1 MSLVQII
8 LEGRKEDFAKKF
20 SNKFT
25 EEQLRAIIDKSDV
38 LPGQHKYLNFLGK
51 VVNPKNF
58 NTDLNIVVKLLE
70 KFSTVSQNLS
80 LKDINQY
87 DKISTLKKVL
97 DDYDNRIRREI
108 KTVDDADVVYED
120 DEMTVVSPKTHKSSC
135 YFGSGTKWCTAASDS
150 GHYDRYNQD
159 GKLFYFVSKTKPTSD
174 PTYKVALL
182 KKFDGTETYYNA
194 PDDSFRTGWIFGT
207 EKLEKI
213 LSRINSYISTTFADQ
228 LKIWNDK
235 ELAEKERQR
244 LNREA
249 NERIQ
254 RQKLELAEQRRQT
267 NEWDI
272 EDTDDI
278 GLRANALFKYLVSIG
293 ELEELTPELKA
304 QFDRAKRQLA
314 EYQRQYDSQENA
326 YEDTDLIADMAA
338 VEEELDEF
346 EQLSDVYVLLP
357 VQYGHYGL
365 TQFENMVDGT
375 EWAVGD
381 EGEMEEAS
389 REAVESML
397 DDIGIEGFNRSFVE
411 NHIDEDGVES
421 YIRDF
426 FDHDVNENPEVYLDD
441 DSKNL
446 SSSQEE
452 EIAKL
457 KQEEIELESKRNEL
471 ETQKEAY
478 DTGNEDWEEQYDA
491 FNDMIFEI
499 EDRLLE
505 IPDEIEEI
513 NDNPDGDYDQND
525 IDKIID
531 DQVYQYTSN
540 IESFVSN
547 FMGMDY
553 FQWILD
559 HDFINKEELI
569 ESVVDSDGYGFSL
582 NSYDGDVN
590 EEVIDGTTYY
600 IVRVN

>member
-51 VVNPKNF
+51 VVNPRNF
-58 NTDLNIVVKLLE
+58 NADLNIVVKLLE

-120 DEMTVVSPKTHKSSC
+120 NEMIVVSPKTHKSSC
-135 YFGSGTKWCTAASDS
+135 YFGSGTKWCTTASDS

-159 GKLFYFVSKTKPTSD
+159 GKLFYFISKTKPTSD

-254 RQKLELAEQRRQT
+254 REKLERAEQRRQT

-278 GLRANALFKYLVSIG
+278 GLRANVLFKYLVSIG
-293 ELEELTPELKA
+293 ELEELTPEIKTRIA
-304 QFDRAKRQLA
+304 EAERQLA
-314 EYQRQYDSQENA
+314 QYQEQYDSQENA
-326 YEDTDLIADMAA
+326 NEDTDLVANIEAL
-338 VEEELDEF
+338 EEELDGYKE
-346 EQLSDVYVLLP
+346 LTDVYGLLP

-365 TQFENMVDGT
+365 TQFENIVDGT

-381 EGEMEEAS
+381 EGEMEQAS

-411 NHIDEDGVES
+411 NHIDENGVES

-457 KQEEIELESKRNEL
+457 KQEEVEL
-471 ETQKEAY
+471 ETER
-478 DTGNEDWEEQYDA
+478 DELNSDDFEEDYIEQRTS
-491 FNDMIFEI
+491 EI
-499 EDRLLE
+499 ETRLLE
-505 IPDEIEEI
+505 IQDEIEEI
-513 NDNPDGDYDQND
+513 NDNPNGDYDQND

-569 ESVVDSDGYGFSL
+569 ESVVDSDGYGISL

-600 IVRVN
+600 IVRVS

>member
-51 VVNPKNF
+51 VVNPRNF
-58 NTDLNIVVKLLE
+58 NSDLNIVVKLLE
-70 KFSTVSQNLS
+70 KFSTISQNLN

-87 DKISTLKKVL
+87 DKISTLKKEL

-120 DEMTVVSPKTHKSSC
+120 NEMTVVSPKTHKSSC

-235 ELAEKERQR
+235 ELAEKETQR

-249 NERIQ
+249 NERAQ
-254 RQKLELAEQRRQT
+254 RQQLERAEQRRQT
-267 NEWDI
+267 NEWDL

-278 GLRANALFKYLVSIG
+278 GLRANALFKYLVSIDN
-293 ELEELTPELKA
+293 LQELTPENKSEIARIENEITRL
-304 QFDRAKRQLA
+304 QA
-314 EYQRQYDSQENA
+314 EYDNDEEVRGDLLDEISEL
-326 YEDTDLIADMAA
+326 EDKLG
-338 VEEELDEF
+338 ELDE
-346 EQLSDVYVLLP
+346 LTDVYTLLP
-357 VQYGHYGL
+357 AQYGHYGL
-365 TQFENMVDGT
+365 TQFENILDGT
-375 EWAVGD
+375 EWAVGN
-381 EGEMEEAS
+381 ESEMEEAS
-389 REAVESML
+389 REAVESL
-397 DDIGIEGFNRSFVE
+397 IDDIGIEGFNPSFIE

-426 FDHDVNENPEVYLDD
+426 FNHDVYDSPESYLDD
-441 DSKNL
+441 DDKEI
-446 SSSQEE
+446 SSSQKQ
-452 EIAKL
+452 EIAEL
-457 KQEEIELESKRNEL
+457 RQEEIELDTERDEL
-471 ETQKEAY
+471 NSDDFE
-478 DTGNEDWEEQYDA
+478 EDYIEQRTS
-491 FNDMIFEI
+491 EI
-499 EDRLLE
+499 ETRLLE
-505 IPDEIEEI
+505 IQDEIEEI
-513 NDNPDGDYDQND
+513 NNNPDGDYDEEA
-525 IDKIID
+525 IEKAID
-531 DQVYQYTSN
+531 DKVSEYTGN

-547 FMGMDY
+547 FIGIDY
-553 FQWILD
+553 VQWIRD
-559 HDFINKEELI
+559 HDFIDKDAFI
-569 ESVVDSDGYGFSL
+569 ESIVDADGYGISL

-590 EEVIDGTTYY
+590 EEVVDGRTYY
-600 IVRVN
+600 IIRVS

>member
-1 MSLVQII
+1 M
-8 LEGRKEDFAKKF
+8 
-20 SNKFT
+20 
-25 EEQLRAIIDKSDV
+25 
-38 LPGQHKYLNFLGK
+38 
-51 VVNPKNF
+51 
-58 NTDLNIVVKLLE
+58 
-70 KFSTVSQNLS
+70 
-80 LKDINQY
+80 LKDNW
-87 DKISTLKKVL
+87 L
-97 DDYDNRIRREI
+97 N
-108 KTVDDADVVYED
+108 
-120 DEMTVVSPKTHKSSC
+120 
-135 YFGSGTKWCTAASDS
+135 TK
-150 GHYDRYNQD
+150 
-159 GKLFYFVSKTKPTSD
+159 
-174 PTYKVALL
+174 
-182 KKFDGTETYYNA
+182 
-194 PDDSFRTGWIFGT
+194 
-207 EKLEKI
+207 
-213 LSRINSYISTTFADQ
+213 
-228 LKIWNDK
+228 
-235 ELAEKERQR
+235 
-244 LNREA
+244 
-249 NERIQ
+249 
-254 RQKLELAEQRRQT
+254 
-267 NEWDI
+267 
-272 EDTDDI
+272 
-278 GLRANALFKYLVSIG
+278 
-293 ELEELTPELKA
+293 
-304 QFDRAKRQLA
+304 
-314 EYQRQYDSQENA
+314 RQYDSQENA

-338 VEEELDEF
+338 VEEELDEY
-346 EQLSDVYVLLP
+346 EQLTDVYVLLP

-365 TQFENMVDGT
+365 TQFENIVDGT

-457 KQEEIELESKRNEL
+457 KQEEVEL
-471 ETQKEAY
+471 ETER
-478 DTGNEDWEEQYDA
+478 DELNSDDFEEDYIEQRTS
-491 FNDMIFEI
+491 EI
-499 EDRLLE
+499 ETRLLE
-505 IPDEIEEI
+505 IQDEIEEI
-513 NDNPDGDYDQND
+513 NDNPNGDYDQND

-569 ESVVDSDGYGFSL
+569 ESVVDSDGYGVSL

-600 IVRVN
+600 IVRVS

>member
-51 VVNPKNF
+51 VVNQKNF
-58 NTDLNIVVKLLE
+58 NSDLNIVIKLLE
-70 KFSTVSQNLS
+70 KFSTVSQNLN

-87 DKISTLKKVL
+87 DKISVLKKEL

-120 DEMTVVSPKTHKSSC
+120 NEMTVVSPKTHKSSC
-135 YFGSGTKWCTAASDS
+135 YFGSGTKWCTSASDS
-150 GHYDRYNQD
+150 GHYDKYNQD

-182 KKFDGTETYYNA
+182 KKFDGSETYYNA

-249 NERIQ
+249 NERAQ
-254 RQKLELAEQRRQT
+254 RQQLERAEERRQT
-267 NEWDI
+267 NEWNL
-272 EDTDDI
+272 EDTDDV
-278 GLRANALFKYLVSIG
+278 GLRANALFKYLVSIYNLQELTIENKSEIARIENEITRLQAEYDNDEEVRG
-293 ELEELTPELKA
+293 DLLDEISELE
-304 QFDRAKRQLA
+304 D
-314 EYQRQYDSQENA
+314 
-326 YEDTDLIADMAA
+326 
-338 VEEELDEF
+338 ELDEYK
-346 EQLSDVYVLLP
+346 ELTDVYTLLP
-357 VQYGHYGL
+357 AQYGHHGL
-365 TQFENMVDGT
+365 TQFENIIDGT

-381 EGEMEEAS
+381 ESEMEEAS
-389 REAVESML
+389 RESVEGLL
-397 DDIGIEGFNRSFVE
+397 DDIGFGGFNPSFVE
-411 NHIDEDGVES
+411 NHIDEDSVEA

-426 FDHDVNENPEVYLDD
+426 FNHDVYDSPESYLDD
-441 DSKNL
+441 DDKEI
-446 SSSQEE
+446 SSSQKQ
-452 EIAKL
+452 EIAEL
-457 KQEEIELESKRNEL
+457 RQEEIELDTERDEL
-471 ETQKEAY
+471 NSDDFE
-478 DTGNEDWEEQYDA
+478 EDYIEQRTS
-491 FNDMIFEI
+491 EI
-499 EDRLLE
+499 ETRLLE
-505 IPDEIEEI
+505 IQDEIEEI
-513 NDNPDGDYDQND
+513 NDNPDGDYDED
-525 IDKIID
+525 AIERVID
-531 DQVYQYTSN
+531 DRVSEYTSN

-547 FMGMDY
+547 FIGVEY
-553 FQWILD
+553 VQWILN
-559 HDFINKEELI
+559 HDFIDKDAFI
-569 ESVVDSDGYGFSL
+569 ESVVDSDGYGISL

-590 EEVIDGTTYY
+590 EEVIDDRTYY
-600 IVRVN
+600 IIRVS

>member
-51 VVNPKNF
+51 VVNPRNF
-58 NTDLNIVVKLLE
+58 NADLNIVVKLLE
-70 KFSTVSQNLS
+70 KFSTISQNLN

-87 DKISTLKKVL
+87 DKISTLKKEL

-120 DEMTVVSPKTHKSSC
+120 NEMTVVSPKTHKSSC

-235 ELAEKERQR
+235 ELAEKETQR

-249 NERIQ
+249 NERAQ
-254 RQKLELAEQRRQT
+254 RQQLERAEQRRQT
-267 NEWDI
+267 NEWDL

-278 GLRANALFKYLVSIG
+278 GLRANALFKYLVSIDN
-293 ELEELTPELKA
+293 LQELTPEIKA
-304 QFDRAKRQLA
+304 RIVAAERELA
-314 EYQRQYDSQENA
+314 QYQEQYDSQENA
-326 YEDTDLIADMAA
+326 DEDTDLVDNIAALE
-338 VEEELDEF
+338 VELDEYK
-346 EQLSDVYVLLP
+346 ELTDVYTLLP
-357 VQYGHYGL
+357 AQYGHYGL
-365 TQFENMVDGT
+365 TQFENIVDGT
-375 EWAVGD
+375 EWAVGN
-381 EGEMEEAS
+381 ESEMEEAS
-389 REAVESML
+389 REAVESL
-397 DDIGIEGFNRSFVE
+397 IDDIGIEGFNPSFIE

-426 FDHDVNENPEVYLDD
+426 FNHDVYDSPESYLDD
-441 DSKNL
+441 DDKEI
-446 SSSQEE
+446 SSSQKQ
-452 EIAKL
+452 EIAEL
-457 KQEEIELESKRNEL
+457 RQEEIELDTERDEL
-471 ETQKEAY
+471 NSDDFE
-478 DTGNEDWEEQYDA
+478 EDYIEQRTS
-491 FNDMIFEI
+491 EI
-499 EDRLLE
+499 ETRLLE
-505 IPDEIEEI
+505 IQDEIEEI
-513 NDNPDGDYDQND
+513 NNNPDGDYDEEA
-525 IDKIID
+525 IEKAID
-531 DQVYQYTSN
+531 DKVSEYTGN

-547 FMGMDY
+547 FIGIDY
-553 FQWILD
+553 VQWIRD
-559 HDFINKEELI
+559 HDFIDKDAFI
-569 ESVVDSDGYGFSL
+569 ESIVDADGYGISL

-590 EEVIDGTTYY
+590 EEVVDGRTYY
-600 IVRVN
+600 IIRVS

>member
-58 NTDLNIVVKLLE
+58 NSDLNIVVKLLE
-70 KFSTVSQNLS
+70 KFSTISQNLN

-87 DKISTLKKVL
+87 DKISTLKKEL

-120 DEMTVVSPKTHKSSC
+120 NEMTVVSPKTHKSSC

-182 KKFDGTETYYNA
+182 KKFDGSETYYDA

-249 NERIQ
+249 NERAQ
-254 RQKLELAEQRRQT
+254 RQQLERAEQRRQT
-267 NEWDI
+267 NEWDL

-278 GLRANALFKYLVSIG
+278 GLRANALFKYLVSIDN
-293 ELEELTPELKA
+293 LQELTPEIKA
-304 QFDRAKRQLA
+304 RIVAAERELA
-314 EYQRQYDSQENA
+314 QYQEQYDSQENA
-326 YEDTDLIADMAA
+326 DEDTDLVDNIAALE
-338 VEEELDEF
+338 VELDEYK
-346 EQLSDVYVLLP
+346 ELTDVYTLLP
-357 VQYGHYGL
+357 AQYGHHGL
-365 TQFENMVDGT
+365 TQFENILDGT
-375 EWAVGD
+375 EWAVGN
-381 EGEMEEAS
+381 ESEMEEAS
-389 REAVESML
+389 RESVESL
-397 DDIGIEGFNRSFVE
+397 IDDMGVQGFNRSFVE
-411 NHIDEDGVES
+411 NYVNEDAVES

-426 FDHDVNENPEVYLDD
+426 FNQDVYESPESYLDD
-441 DSKNL
+441 DDKHT
-446 SSSQEE
+446 SSSQKQ
-452 EIAKL
+452 EIENL
-457 KQEEIELESKRNEL
+457 RQEEIELDTERNEL
-471 ETQKEAY
+471 NSDDFE
-478 DTGNEDWEEQYDA
+478 EDYIEQRTS
-491 FNDMIFEI
+491 EI
-499 EDRLLE
+499 ETRLLE
-505 IPDEIEEI
+505 IQDEMDEIS
-513 NDNPDGDYDQND
+513 DNPDGDYDED
-525 IDKIID
+525 AIERVIDER
-531 DQVYQYTSN
+531 VSNYTSDL
-540 IESFVSN
+540 ESFVGD
-547 FMGMDY
+547 FMGTDY
-553 FQWILD
+553 FEWIVD
-559 HDFINKEELI
+559 NDFIDKDALI
-569 ESVVDSDGYGFSL
+569 EGAVDSDGYGVSL
-582 NSYDGDVN
+582 SSYDGDVN
-590 EEVIDGTTYY
+590 EEVIDDITYY
-600 IVRVN
+600 IIRVS

>member
-1 MSLVQII
+1 

-51 VVNPKNF
+51 VVNPRNF
-58 NTDLNIVVKLLE
+58 NSDLNIVVKLLE
-70 KFSTVSQNLS
+70 KFSTISQNLN

-87 DKISTLKKVL
+87 DKISTLKKEL

-120 DEMTVVSPKTHKSSC
+120 NEMTVVSPKTHKSSC

-254 RQKLELAEQRRQT
+254 RQKLELAERRRES
-267 NEWDI
+267 NDWDL

-278 GLRANALFKYLVSIG
+278 GLRANALFKYLVSIS
-293 ELEELTPELKA
+293 ELEELTPEIKNRIA
-304 QFDRAKRQLA
+304 EAERQLSQ
-314 EYQRQYDSQENA
+314 YQEQYDSQENA
-326 YEDTDLIADMAA
+326 NEDTDLVDNIAALE
-338 VEEELDEF
+338 VELDEYK
-346 EQLSDVYVLLP
+346 ELSDVYVLLP

-381 EGEMEEAS
+381 ESEMEQSS
-389 REAVESML
+389 REAVESL
-397 DDIGIEGFNRSFVE
+397 IDDIGIEGFNPSFIE

-426 FDHDVNENPEVYLDD
+426 FNHDVYDSPESYLDD
-441 DSKNL
+441 DDKEI
-446 SSSQEE
+446 SSSQKQ
-452 EIAKL
+452 EIAEL
-457 KQEEIELESKRNEL
+457 RQEEIELDTERDEL
-471 ETQKEAY
+471 NSDDFE
-478 DTGNEDWEEQYDA
+478 EDYIEQRTS
-491 FNDMIFEI
+491 EI
-499 EDRLLE
+499 ETRLLE
-505 IPDEIEEI
+505 IQDEIEEI
-513 NDNPDGDYDQND
+513 NNNPDGDYDEEA
-525 IDKIID
+525 IEKAID
-531 DQVYQYTSN
+531 DKVSEYTGN

-547 FMGMDY
+547 FIGIDY
-553 FQWILD
+553 VQWIRD
-559 HDFINKEELI
+559 HDFIDKDAFI
-569 ESVVDSDGYGFSL
+569 ESVVDADGYGISL

-590 EEVIDGTTYY
+590 EEVVDGRTYY
-600 IVRVN
+600 IIRVS

>member
-58 NTDLNIVVKLLE
+58 NADLNIAVKLLE
-70 KFSTVSQNLS
+70 KFSTVSQNLN

-87 DKISTLKKVL
+87 DKISTLKKEL

-120 DEMTVVSPKTHKSSC
+120 NEMTVVSPKTHKSSC

-249 NERIQ
+249 NERAQ
-254 RQKLELAEQRRQT
+254 RQQLERAEERRQT
-267 NEWDI
+267 NEWDL
-272 EDTDDI
+272 EDTDDV
-278 GLRANALFKYLVSIG
+278 GLRANALFKYLVSIDNLQELTLENKSEIARIENEITRLQAEYDNDEEVRG
-293 ELEELTPELKA
+293 DLLDEISELEVELDGYKELT
-304 QFDRAKRQLA
+304 
-314 EYQRQYDSQENA
+314 
-326 YEDTDLIADMAA
+326 
-338 VEEELDEF
+338 
-346 EQLSDVYVLLP
+346 DVYTLLP
-357 VQYGHYGL
+357 AQYGHNGL
-365 TQFENMVDGT
+365 TQFENILDGT

-381 EGEMEEAS
+381 ESEMEQAS
-389 REAVESML
+389 RESVESLL
-397 DDIGIEGFNRSFVE
+397 DDIGLEGFNPSFIE

-426 FDHDVNENPEVYLDD
+426 FNHDVYDSPESYLDD
-441 DSKNL
+441 DDKEI
-446 SSSQEE
+446 SSSQKQ
-452 EIAKL
+452 EIVEL
-457 KQEEIELESKRNEL
+457 RQEEIELESKRNEL
-471 ETQKEAY
+471 ETQKEAL

-491 FNDMIFEI
+491 FNDMISEI

-513 NDNPDGDYDQND
+513 NDNPDGDYDED
-525 IDKIID
+525 AIEKVID
-531 DQVYQYTSN
+531 DQVSEYTSN

-547 FMGMDY
+547 FIGVEY
-553 FQWILD
+553 LQWILD
-559 HDFINKEELI
+559 HDFIDKDAFI
-569 ESVVDSDGYGFSL
+569 ESVVDSDGYGISL

-590 EEVIDGTTYY
+590 EEVIDGRTYY
-600 IVRVN
+600 IIRVS

>member
-51 VVNPKNF
+51 VVNPRNF
-58 NTDLNIVVKLLE
+58 NSDLNIVVKLLE
-70 KFSTVSQNLS
+70 KFSTISQNLN

-87 DKISTLKKVL
+87 DKISTLKKEL

-120 DEMTVVSPKTHKSSC
+120 NEMTVVSPKTHKSSC

-228 LKIWNDK
+228 IKIWNDK

-254 RQKLELAEQRRQT
+254 RQQLERAEQRRQT
-267 NEWDI
+267 NEWDL

-278 GLRANALFKYLVSIG
+278 GLRANALFKYLVSIDN
-293 ELEELTPELKA
+293 LQELTPEIKA
-304 QFDRAKRQLA
+304 RIVAAERELA
-314 EYQRQYDSQENA
+314 QYQEQYDSQENA
-326 YEDTDLIADMAA
+326 NEDTDLVDNIAALE
-338 VEEELDEF
+338 VELDEYK
-346 EQLSDVYVLLP
+346 ELTDVYTLLP
-357 VQYGHYGL
+357 AQYGHHGL
-365 TQFENMVDGT
+365 TQFENILDGT

-381 EGEMEEAS
+381 ESEMEEAS
-389 REAVESML
+389 RESVESLL
-397 DDIGIEGFNRSFVE
+397 DDMGIQGFNRSFVE
-411 NHIDEDGVES
+411 NYIDEDAAES

-426 FDHDVNENPEVYLDD
+426 FNHDVYDSPESYLSDD
-441 DSKNL
+441 DKEI
-446 SSSQEE
+446 SSSQKQ
-452 EIAKL
+452 EIAEL
-457 KQEEIELESKRNEL
+457 RQEEIELDTERNEL
-471 ETQKEAY
+471 NSDDFE
-478 DTGNEDWEEQYDA
+478 EDYIEQRTS
-491 FNDMIFEI
+491 EI
-499 EDRLLE
+499 EIRLLE
-505 IPDEIEEI
+505 IQDEIEEI
-513 NDNPDGDYDQND
+513 NNNPDGDYDED
-525 IDKIID
+525 AIEKVID
-531 DQVYQYTSN
+531 DRVSDYTSDL
-540 IESFVSN
+540 ESFVSD
-547 FMGMDY
+547 FLGTDY
-553 FQWILD
+553 FEWIVDNDLID
-559 HDFINKEELI
+559 KNGLI
-569 ESVVDSDGYGFSL
+569 EGVVESDGYGVSL
-582 NSYDGDVN
+582 SSYDGDVN
-590 EEVIDGTTYY
+590 EEVVDGRTYY
-600 IVRVN
+600 IIRVS

>member
-51 VVNPKNF
+51 VVNPRNF
-58 NTDLNIVVKLLE
+58 NADLNIVVKLLE
-70 KFSTVSQNLS
+70 KFSTTSQNLN

-87 DKISTLKKVL
+87 DKISTLKKEL

-120 DEMTVVSPKTHKSSC
+120 NEMTVVSPKTHKSSC

-213 LSRINSYISTTFADQ
+213 LSRINSYITTTFADQ

-235 ELAEKERQR
+235 ELAEKETQR

-249 NERIQ
+249 NERAQ
-254 RQKLELAEQRRQT
+254 RQQLERAEQRRQT
-267 NEWDI
+267 NEWDL

-278 GLRANALFKYLVSIG
+278 GLRANALFKYLVSIDN
-293 ELEELTPELKA
+293 LQELTPENKSEIARIENEITRL
-304 QFDRAKRQLA
+304 QA
-314 EYQRQYDSQENA
+314 EYDNDEEVRGDLLDEISEL
-326 YEDTDLIADMAA
+326 EDKLG
-338 VEEELDEF
+338 ELDE
-346 EQLSDVYVLLP
+346 LTDVYTLLP
-357 VQYGHYGL
+357 AQYGHYGL
-365 TQFENMVDGT
+365 TQFENIVDGT

-381 EGEMEEAS
+381 ESEMEEAS
-389 REAVESML
+389 REAVESL
-397 DDIGIEGFNRSFVE
+397 IDDIGIEGFNPSFIE

-426 FDHDVNENPEVYLDD
+426 FNHDVYDSPESYLDD
-441 DSKNL
+441 DDKEI
-446 SSSQEE
+446 SSSQKQ
-452 EIAKL
+452 EIAEL
-457 KQEEIELESKRNEL
+457 RQEEIELDTERDEL
-471 ETQKEAY
+471 NSDDFE
-478 DTGNEDWEEQYDA
+478 EDYIEQRTS
-491 FNDMIFEI
+491 EI
-499 EDRLLE
+499 ETRLLE
-505 IPDEIEEI
+505 IQDEIEEI
-513 NDNPDGDYDQND
+513 NNNPDGDYDEEA
-525 IDKIID
+525 IEKAID
-531 DQVYQYTSN
+531 DKVSEYTGN

-547 FMGMDY
+547 FIGIDY
-553 FQWILD
+553 VQWIRD
-559 HDFINKEELI
+559 HDFIDKDAFI
-569 ESVVDSDGYGFSL
+569 ESIVDADGYGISL

-590 EEVIDGTTYY
+590 EEVVDGRTYY
-600 IVRVN
+600 IIRVS

>member
-51 VVNPKNF
+51 VVNPRNF
-58 NTDLNIVVKLLE
+58 NADLNIVVKLLE
-70 KFSTVSQNLS
+70 KFSTISQNLN

-87 DKISTLKKVL
+87 DKISTLKKEL

-120 DEMTVVSPKTHKSSC
+120 NEMTVVSPKTHKSSC

-228 LKIWNDK
+228 LKIWNDN

-249 NERIQ
+249 NERAQ
-254 RQKLELAEQRRQT
+254 RGQLARAEQRRQT
-267 NEWDI
+267 NEWDL
-272 EDTDDI
+272 EDTDDV
-278 GLRANALFKYLVSIG
+278 GLRANALFKYLVSIDN
-293 ELEELTPELKA
+293 LQELTPENKSEIARIENEITRL
-304 QFDRAKRQLA
+304 QA
-314 EYQRQYDSQENA
+314 EYDNDEEVRGDLLDEISEL
-326 YEDTDLIADMAA
+326 EDKLG
-338 VEEELDEF
+338 ELDE
-346 EQLSDVYVLLP
+346 LTDVYTLLP
-357 VQYGHYGL
+357 AQYGHYGL
-365 TQFENMVDGT
+365 TQFENIVDGT
-375 EWAVGD
+375 EWAVGN
-381 EGEMEEAS
+381 ESEMEEAS
-389 REAVESML
+389 REAVESL
-397 DDIGIEGFNRSFVE
+397 IDDIGIEGFNPSFIE

-426 FDHDVNENPEVYLDD
+426 FNHDVYDSPESYLDD
-441 DSKNL
+441 DDKEI
-446 SSSQEE
+446 SSSQKQ
-452 EIAKL
+452 EIAEL
-457 KQEEIELESKRNEL
+457 RQEEIELDTERDEL
-471 ETQKEAY
+471 NSDDFE
-478 DTGNEDWEEQYDA
+478 EDYIEQRTS
-491 FNDMIFEI
+491 EI
-499 EDRLLE
+499 ETRLLE
-505 IPDEIEEI
+505 IQDEIEEI
-513 NDNPDGDYDQND
+513 NNNPDGDYDEEA
-525 IDKIID
+525 IEKAID
-531 DQVYQYTSN
+531 DKVSEYTGN

-547 FMGMDY
+547 FIGIDY
-553 FQWILD
+553 VQWIRD
-559 HDFINKEELI
+559 HDFIDKDAFI
-569 ESVVDSDGYGFSL
+569 ESIVDADGYGISL

-590 EEVIDGTTYY
+590 EEVVDGRTYY
-600 IVRVN
+600 IIRVS

>member
-51 VVNPKNF
+51 VVNPRNF
-58 NTDLNIVVKLLE
+58 NYDLNIVVKLLE
-70 KFSTVSQNLS
+70 KFSTISQNLN

-87 DKISTLKKVL
+87 DKISTLKKEL

-120 DEMTVVSPKTHKSSC
+120 NEMTVVSPKTHKSSC

-235 ELAEKERQR
+235 ELAEKETQR

-249 NERIQ
+249 NERAQ
-254 RQKLELAEQRRQT
+254 RQQLERAEQRRQT
-267 NEWDI
+267 NEWDL

-278 GLRANALFKYLVSIG
+278 GLRANALFKYLVSIDN
-293 ELEELTPELKA
+293 LQELTPEIKA
-304 QFDRAKRQLA
+304 RIVAAERELA
-314 EYQRQYDSQENA
+314 QYQEQYDSQENA
-326 YEDTDLIADMAA
+326 DEDTDLVDNIAALE
-338 VEEELDEF
+338 VELDEYK
-346 EQLSDVYVLLP
+346 ELTDVYTLLP
-357 VQYGHYGL
+357 AQYGHYGL
-365 TQFENMVDGT
+365 TQFENILDGT
-375 EWAVGD
+375 EWAVGN
-381 EGEMEEAS
+381 ESEMEEAS
-389 REAVESML
+389 REAVESL
-397 DDIGIEGFNRSFVE
+397 IDDIGIEGFNPSFIE

-426 FDHDVNENPEVYLDD
+426 FNHDVYDSPESYLDD
-441 DSKNL
+441 DDKEI
-446 SSSQEE
+446 SSSQKQ
-452 EIAKL
+452 EIAEL
-457 KQEEIELESKRNEL
+457 RQEEIELDTERDEL
-471 ETQKEAY
+471 NSDDFE
-478 DTGNEDWEEQYDA
+478 EDYIEQRTS
-491 FNDMIFEI
+491 EI
-499 EDRLLE
+499 ETRLLE
-505 IPDEIEEI
+505 IQDEIEEI
-513 NDNPDGDYDQND
+513 NNNPDGDYDEEA
-525 IDKIID
+525 IEKAID
-531 DQVYQYTSN
+531 DKVSEYTGN

-547 FMGMDY
+547 FIGIDY
-553 FQWILD
+553 VQWIRD
-559 HDFINKEELI
+559 HDFIDKDAFI
-569 ESVVDSDGYGFSL
+569 ESIVDADGYGISL

-590 EEVIDGTTYY
+590 EEVVDGRTYY
-600 IVRVN
+600 IIRVS

>member
-51 VVNPKNF
+51 VVNPRNF
-58 NTDLNIVVKLLE
+58 NADLNIVVKLLE
-70 KFSTVSQNLS
+70 KFSTISQNLN

-87 DKISTLKKVL
+87 DKISTLKKEL

-120 DEMTVVSPKTHKSSC
+120 NEMTVVSPKTHKSSC

-254 RQKLELAEQRRQT
+254 RQKLELAERRRES
-267 NEWDI
+267 NDWDL

-278 GLRANALFKYLVSIG
+278 GLRANALFKYLVSIDN
-293 ELEELTPELKA
+293 LQELTPEIKA
-304 QFDRAKRQLA
+304 RIVAAERELA
-314 EYQRQYDSQENA
+314 QYQEQYDSQENA
-326 YEDTDLIADMAA
+326 DEDTDLVDNIAALE
-338 VEEELDEF
+338 VELDEYK
-346 EQLSDVYVLLP
+346 ELTDVYTLLP
-357 VQYGHYGL
+357 AQYGHYGL
-365 TQFENMVDGT
+365 TQFENIVDGT
-375 EWAVGD
+375 EWAVGN
-381 EGEMEEAS
+381 ESEMEEAS
-389 REAVESML
+389 REAVESL
-397 DDIGIEGFNRSFVE
+397 IDDIGIEGFNPSFIE

-426 FDHDVNENPEVYLDD
+426 FNHDVYDSPESYLDD
-441 DSKNL
+441 DDKEI
-446 SSSQEE
+446 SSSQKQ
-452 EIAKL
+452 EIAEL
-457 KQEEIELESKRNEL
+457 RQEEIELDTERDEL
-471 ETQKEAY
+471 NSDDFE
-478 DTGNEDWEEQYDA
+478 EDYIEQRTS
-491 FNDMIFEI
+491 EI
-499 EDRLLE
+499 ETRLLE
-505 IPDEIEEI
+505 IQDEIEEI
-513 NDNPDGDYDQND
+513 NNNPDGDYDEEA
-525 IDKIID
+525 IEKAID
-531 DQVYQYTSN
+531 DKVSEYTGN

-547 FMGMDY
+547 FIGIDY
-553 FQWILD
+553 VQWIRD
-559 HDFINKEELI
+559 HDFIDKDAFI
-569 ESVVDSDGYGFSL
+569 ESIVDADGYGISL

-590 EEVIDGTTYY
+590 EEVVDGRTYY
-600 IVRVN
+600 IIRVS

>member
-51 VVNPKNF
+51 VVNPRNF
-58 NTDLNIVVKLLE
+58 NADLNIVVKLLE
-70 KFSTVSQNLS
+70 KFSTISQNLN

-87 DKISTLKKVL
+87 DKISTLKKEL

-120 DEMTVVSPKTHKSSC
+120 NEMTVVSPKTHKSSC

-235 ELAEKERQR
+235 ELAEKETQR

-249 NERIQ
+249 NERAQ
-254 RQKLELAEQRRQT
+254 RQQLERAEQRRQT
-267 NEWDI
+267 NEWDL

-278 GLRANALFKYLVSIG
+278 GLRANALFKYLVSIDN
-293 ELEELTPELKA
+293 LQELTPEIKA
-304 QFDRAKRQLA
+304 RIVAAERELA
-314 EYQRQYDSQENA
+314 QYQEQYDSQENA
-326 YEDTDLIADMAA
+326 DEDTDLVDNIAALE
-338 VEEELDEF
+338 VELDEYK
-346 EQLSDVYVLLP
+346 ELTDVYTLLP
-357 VQYGHYGL
+357 AQYGHYGL
-365 TQFENMVDGT
+365 TQFENILDGT
-375 EWAVGD
+375 EWAVGN
-381 EGEMEEAS
+381 ESEMEEAS
-389 REAVESML
+389 REAVESL
-397 DDIGIEGFNRSFVE
+397 IDDIGIEGFNPSFIE

-426 FDHDVNENPEVYLDD
+426 FNHDVYDSPESYLDD
-441 DSKNL
+441 DDKEI
-446 SSSQEE
+446 SSSQKQ
-452 EIAKL
+452 EIAEL
-457 KQEEIELESKRNEL
+457 RQEEIELDTERDEL
-471 ETQKEAY
+471 NSDDFE
-478 DTGNEDWEEQYDA
+478 EDYIEQRTS
-491 FNDMIFEI
+491 EI
-499 EDRLLE
+499 ETRLLE
-505 IPDEIEEI
+505 IQDEIEEI
-513 NDNPDGDYDQND
+513 NNNPDGDYDEEA
-525 IDKIID
+525 IEKAID
-531 DQVYQYTSN
+531 DKVSEYTGN

-547 FMGMDY
+547 FIGIDY
-553 FQWILD
+553 VQWIRD
-559 HDFINKEELI
+559 HDFIDKDAFI
-569 ESVVDSDGYGFSL
+569 ESIVDADGYGISL

-590 EEVIDGTTYY
+590 EEVVDGRTYY
-600 IVRVN
+600 IIRVS

>member
-51 VVNPKNF
+51 VVNPRNF
-58 NTDLNIVVKLLE
+58 NADLNIVVKLLE
-70 KFSTVSQNLS
+70 KFSTISQNLN

-87 DKISTLKKVL
+87 DKISTLKKEL

-120 DEMTVVSPKTHKSSC
+120 NEMTVVSPKTHKSSC

-235 ELAEKERQR
+235 ELAEKETQR

-249 NERIQ
+249 NERAQ
-254 RQKLELAEQRRQT
+254 RQQLERAEQRRQT
-267 NEWDI
+267 NEWDL

-278 GLRANALFKYLVSIG
+278 GLRANALFKYLVSIDN
-293 ELEELTPELKA
+293 LQELTPEIKA
-304 QFDRAKRQLA
+304 RIVAAERELA
-314 EYQRQYDSQENA
+314 QYQEQYDSQENA
-326 YEDTDLIADMAA
+326 DEDTDLVDNIAALE
-338 VEEELDEF
+338 VELDEYK
-346 EQLSDVYVLLP
+346 ELTDVYTLLP
-357 VQYGHYGL
+357 AQYGHYGL
-365 TQFENMVDGT
+365 TQFENIVDGT
-375 EWAVGD
+375 EWAVGN
-381 EGEMEEAS
+381 ESEMEEAS
-389 REAVESML
+389 REAVESL
-397 DDIGIEGFNRSFVE
+397 IDDIGIEGFNPSFIE

-426 FDHDVNENPEVYLDD
+426 FNHDVYDSPESYLDD
-441 DSKNL
+441 DDKEI
-446 SSSQEE
+446 SSLQKQ
-452 EIAKL
+452 EIAEL
-457 KQEEIELESKRNEL
+457 RQEEIELDTERDEL
-471 ETQKEAY
+471 NSDDFE
-478 DTGNEDWEEQYDA
+478 EDYIEQRTS
-491 FNDMIFEI
+491 EI
-499 EDRLLE
+499 ETRLLE
-505 IPDEIEEI
+505 IQDEIEEI
-513 NDNPDGDYDQND
+513 NNNPDGDYDEEA
-525 IDKIID
+525 IEKAID
-531 DQVYQYTSN
+531 DKVSEYTGN

-547 FMGMDY
+547 FIGIDY
-553 FQWILD
+553 VQWIRD
-559 HDFINKEELI
+559 HDFIDKDAFI
-569 ESVVDSDGYGFSL
+569 ESIVDADGYGISL

-590 EEVIDGTTYY
+590 EEVVDGRTYY
-600 IVRVN
+600 IIRVS

>member
-58 NTDLNIVVKLLE
+58 DSDLNIVIKLLE
-70 KFSTVSQNLS
+70 KFSTVSQNLN

-87 DKISTLKKVL
+87 DKISVLKKEL

-120 DEMTVVSPKTHKSSC
+120 NEMTVVSPKTHKSSC
-135 YFGSGTKWCTAASDS
+135 YFGSGTKWCTSASDS
-150 GHYDRYNQD
+150 GHYDKYNQD

-182 KKFDGTETYYNA
+182 KKFDGSETYYNA

-249 NERIQ
+249 NERAQ
-254 RQKLELAEQRRQT
+254 RQQLERAEERRQT
-267 NEWDI
+267 NEWNL
-272 EDTDDI
+272 EDTDDV
-278 GLRANALFKYLVSIG
+278 GLRANALFKYLVSIYNLQELTIENKSEIARIENEITRLQAEYDNDEEVRG
-293 ELEELTPELKA
+293 DLLDEISELE
-304 QFDRAKRQLA
+304 D
-314 EYQRQYDSQENA
+314 
-326 YEDTDLIADMAA
+326 
-338 VEEELDEF
+338 ELDEYK
-346 EQLSDVYVLLP
+346 ELTDVYTLLP
-357 VQYGHYGL
+357 AQYGHHGL
-365 TQFENMVDGT
+365 TQFENIIDGT

-381 EGEMEEAS
+381 ESEMEEAS
-389 REAVESML
+389 RESVEGLL
-397 DDIGIEGFNRSFVE
+397 DDIGFGGFNPSFVE
-411 NHIDEDGVES
+411 NHIDEDSVEA

-426 FDHDVNENPEVYLDD
+426 FNHDVYDSPESYLDD
-441 DSKNL
+441 DDKEI
-446 SSSQEE
+446 SSSQKQ
-452 EIAKL
+452 EIAEL
-457 KQEEIELESKRNEL
+457 RQEEIELDTERDEL
-471 ETQKEAY
+471 NSDDFE
-478 DTGNEDWEEQYDA
+478 EDYIEQRTS
-491 FNDMIFEI
+491 EI
-499 EDRLLE
+499 ETRLLE
-505 IPDEIEEI
+505 IQDEIEEI
-513 NDNPDGDYDQND
+513 NDNPDGDYDED
-525 IDKIID
+525 AIERVID
-531 DQVYQYTSN
+531 DRVSEYTSN

-547 FMGMDY
+547 FIGVEY
-553 FQWILD
+553 VQWILN
-559 HDFINKEELI
+559 HDFIDKDAFI
-569 ESVVDSDGYGFSL
+569 ESVVDSDGYGISL

-590 EEVIDGTTYY
+590 EEVIDDRTYY
-600 IVRVN
+600 IIRVS

>member
-51 VVNPKNF
+51 VVNPRNF
-58 NTDLNIVVKLLE
+58 NADLNIVVKLLE
-70 KFSTVSQNLS
+70 KFSTISQNLN

-87 DKISTLKKVL
+87 DKISTLKKEL

-120 DEMTVVSPKTHKSSC
+120 NEMTVVSPKTHKSSC

-254 RQKLELAEQRRQT
+254 RQKLELAERRRES
-267 NEWDI
+267 NDWDL
-272 EDTDDI
+272 EDTDDV
-278 GLRANALFKYLVSIG
+278 GLRANALFKYLVSYTD
-293 ELEELTPELKA
+293 LQELTPENKSEIARIENEITRL
-304 QFDRAKRQLA
+304 QA
-314 EYQRQYDSQENA
+314 EYDNDEEVRGDLLDEISEL
-326 YEDTDLIADMAA
+326 EDKLG
-338 VEEELDEF
+338 ELDE
-346 EQLSDVYVLLP
+346 LTDVYTLLP
-357 VQYGHYGL
+357 AQYGYNGL
-365 TQFENMVDGT
+365 TQFENMIDGT
-375 EWAVGD
+375 EWAVGN
-381 EGEMEEAS
+381 ESEMEQAS
-389 REAVESML
+389 RESVESL
-397 DDIGIEGFNRSFVE
+397 IDDIGIGGFNRSFVE
-411 NHIDEDGVES
+411 NHIDEDGVEA

-426 FDHDVNENPEVYLDD
+426 FNHDVYDSPESYLSDD
-441 DSKNL
+441 DKEI
-446 SSSQEE
+446 SSSQKQ
-452 EIAKL
+452 EIAEL
-457 KQEEIELESKRNEL
+457 RQEEIKLDTKRNEL
-471 ETQKEAY
+471 ETQKEAL
-478 DTGNEDWEEQYDA
+478 DTENETWEEQYDE
-491 FNDMIFEI
+491 FNDMISEI

-505 IPDEIEEI
+505 IQDEIEEI
-513 NDNPDGDYDQND
+513 NNNPDGDYDED
-525 IDKIID
+525 AIERVID
-531 DQVYQYTSN
+531 DRVSDYTRD
-540 IESFVSN
+540 IESFVSE
-547 FMGMDY
+547 FIGTDY

-559 HDFINKEELI
+559 HDFVDKDAFI
-569 ESVVDSDGYGFSL
+569 ESVVDSDGYGVSL

-590 EEVIDGTTYY
+590 EEVIDGRTYY
-600 IVRVN
+600 IIRVS

>member
-51 VVNPKNF
+51 VVNPRNF
-58 NTDLNIVVKLLE
+58 NADLNIVVKLLE
-70 KFSTVSQNLS
+70 KFSTISQNLN

-87 DKISTLKKVL
+87 DKISTLKKEL

-120 DEMTVVSPKTHKSSC
+120 NEMTVVSPKTHKSSC

-235 ELAEKERQR
+235 ELAEKETQR

-249 NERIQ
+249 NERAQ
-254 RQKLELAEQRRQT
+254 RQQLERAEQRRQT
-267 NEWDI
+267 NEWDL

-278 GLRANALFKYLVSIG
+278 GLRANALFKYLVLIDN
-293 ELEELTPELKA
+293 LQELTPEIKA
-304 QFDRAKRQLA
+304 RIVAAERELA
-314 EYQRQYDSQENA
+314 QYQEQYDSQENA
-326 YEDTDLIADMAA
+326 DEDTDLVDNIAALE
-338 VEEELDEF
+338 VELDEYK
-346 EQLSDVYVLLP
+346 ELTDVYTLLP
-357 VQYGHYGL
+357 AQYGHYGL
-365 TQFENMVDGT
+365 TQFENILDGT
-375 EWAVGD
+375 EWAVGN
-381 EGEMEEAS
+381 ESEMEEAS
-389 REAVESML
+389 REAVESL
-397 DDIGIEGFNRSFVE
+397 IDDIGIEGFNPSFIE

-426 FDHDVNENPEVYLDD
+426 FNHDVYDSPESYLDD
-441 DSKNL
+441 DDKEI
-446 SSSQEE
+446 SSSQKQ
-452 EIAKL
+452 EIAEL
-457 KQEEIELESKRNEL
+457 RQEEIELDTERDEL
-471 ETQKEAY
+471 NSDDFE
-478 DTGNEDWEEQYDA
+478 EDYIEQRTS
-491 FNDMIFEI
+491 EI
-499 EDRLLE
+499 ETRLLE
-505 IPDEIEEI
+505 IQDEIEEI
-513 NDNPDGDYDQND
+513 NNNPDGDYDEEA
-525 IDKIID
+525 IEKAID
-531 DQVYQYTSN
+531 DKVSEYTGN

-547 FMGMDY
+547 FIGIDY
-553 FQWILD
+553 VQWIRD
-559 HDFINKEELI
+559 HDFIDKDAFI
-569 ESVVDSDGYGFSL
+569 ESIVDADGYGISL

-590 EEVIDGTTYY
+590 EEVVDGRTYY
-600 IVRVN
+600 IIRVS

>member
-51 VVNPKNF
+51 VVNPRNF
-58 NTDLNIVVKLLE
+58 NSDLNIVVKLLE
-70 KFSTVSQNLS
+70 KFSTISQNLN

-87 DKISTLKKVL
+87 DKISTLKKEL

-120 DEMTVVSPKTHKSSC
+120 NEMTVVSPKTHKSSC

-249 NERIQ
+249 DERAQ
-254 RQKLELAEQRRQT
+254 RGQLARAEQRRQT
-267 NEWDI
+267 NEWDL
-272 EDTDDI
+272 EDTDDV
-278 GLRANALFKYLVSIG
+278 GLRANALFKYLVSIDN
-293 ELEELTPELKA
+293 LQELTPENKSEIARIENEITRL
-304 QFDRAKRQLA
+304 QA
-314 EYQRQYDSQENA
+314 EYDNDEEVRGDLLDEISEL
-326 YEDTDLIADMAA
+326 EDKLG
-338 VEEELDEF
+338 ELDE
-346 EQLSDVYVLLP
+346 LTDVYTLLP
-357 VQYGHYGL
+357 AQYGHYGL
-365 TQFENMVDGT
+365 TQFENIVDGT

-381 EGEMEEAS
+381 ESEMEEAS
-389 REAVESML
+389 REAVESL
-397 DDIGIEGFNRSFVE
+397 IDDIGIEGFNPSFIE

-426 FDHDVNENPEVYLDD
+426 FNHDVYDSPESYLDD
-441 DSKNL
+441 DDKEI
-446 SSSQEE
+446 SSSQKQ
-452 EIAKL
+452 EIAEL
-457 KQEEIELESKRNEL
+457 RQEEIELDTERDEL
-471 ETQKEAY
+471 NSDDFE
-478 DTGNEDWEEQYDA
+478 EDYIEQRTS
-491 FNDMIFEI
+491 EI
-499 EDRLLE
+499 ETRLLE
-505 IPDEIEEI
+505 IQDEIEEI
-513 NDNPDGDYDQND
+513 NNNPDGDYDEEA
-525 IDKIID
+525 IEKAID
-531 DQVYQYTSN
+531 DKVSEYTGN

-547 FMGMDY
+547 FIGIDY
-553 FQWILD
+553 VQWIRD
-559 HDFINKEELI
+559 HDFIDKDAFI
-569 ESVVDSDGYGFSL
+569 ESIVDADGYGISL

-590 EEVIDGTTYY
+590 EEVVDGRTYY
-600 IVRVN
+600 IIRVS

>member
-1 MSLVQII
+1 
-8 LEGRKEDFAKKF
+8 
-20 SNKFT
+20 
-25 EEQLRAIIDKSDV
+25 
-38 LPGQHKYLNFLGK
+38 
-51 VVNPKNF
+51 
-58 NTDLNIVVKLLE
+58 
-70 KFSTVSQNLS
+70 
-80 LKDINQY
+80 
-87 DKISTLKKVL
+87 
-97 DDYDNRIRREI
+97 
-108 KTVDDADVVYED
+108 
-120 DEMTVVSPKTHKSSC
+120 
-135 YFGSGTKWCTAASDS
+135 
-150 GHYDRYNQD
+150 
-159 GKLFYFVSKTKPTSD
+159 
-174 PTYKVALL
+174 
-182 KKFDGTETYYNA
+182 
-194 PDDSFRTGWIFGT
+194 
-207 EKLEKI
+207 
-213 LSRINSYISTTFADQ
+213 
-228 LKIWNDK
+228 
-235 ELAEKERQR
+235 
-244 LNREA
+244 
-249 NERIQ
+249 
-254 RQKLELAEQRRQT
+254 
-267 NEWDI
+267 
-272 EDTDDI
+272 
-278 GLRANALFKYLVSIG
+278 
-293 ELEELTPELKA
+293 
-304 QFDRAKRQLA
+304 
-314 EYQRQYDSQENA
+314 
-326 YEDTDLIADMAA
+326 
-338 VEEELDEF
+338 
-346 EQLSDVYVLLP
+346 
-357 VQYGHYGL
+357 
-365 TQFENMVDGT
+365 MVDGT

-381 EGEMEEAS
+381 EGEMEQAS

-491 FNDMIFEI
+491 FNDMISEI

-569 ESVVDSDGYGFSL
+569 ESVVDSDGYGVSL
-582 NSYDGDVN
+582 SSYDGDVN

-600 IVRVN
+600 IVRVS

>member
-51 VVNPKNF
+51 VVNPRNF
-58 NTDLNIVVKLLE
+58 NADLNIVVKLLE
-70 KFSTVSQNLS
+70 KFSTISQNLN

-87 DKISTLKKVL
+87 DKISTLKKEL

-120 DEMTVVSPKTHKSSC
+120 NEMTVVSPKTHKSSC

-228 LKIWNDK
+228 LKIWNDN

-249 NERIQ
+249 DERAQ
-254 RQKLELAEQRRQT
+254 RGQLARAEQRRQT
-267 NEWDI
+267 NEWDL
-272 EDTDDI
+272 EDTDDV
-278 GLRANALFKYLVSIG
+278 GLRANALFKYLVSIDN
-293 ELEELTPELKA
+293 LQELTPENKSEIARIENEITRL
-304 QFDRAKRQLA
+304 QA
-314 EYQRQYDSQENA
+314 EYDNDEEVRGDLLDEISEL
-326 YEDTDLIADMAA
+326 EDKLG
-338 VEEELDEF
+338 ELDE
-346 EQLSDVYVLLP
+346 LTDVYTLLP
-357 VQYGHYGL
+357 AQYGHYGL
-365 TQFENMVDGT
+365 TQFENIVDGT

-381 EGEMEEAS
+381 ESEMEEAS
-389 REAVESML
+389 REAVESL
-397 DDIGIEGFNRSFVE
+397 IDDIGIEGFNPSFIE

-426 FDHDVNENPEVYLDD
+426 FNHDVYDSPESYLDD
-441 DSKNL
+441 DDKEI
-446 SSSQEE
+446 SSSQKQ
-452 EIAKL
+452 EIAEL
-457 KQEEIELESKRNEL
+457 RQEEIELDTERDEL
-471 ETQKEAY
+471 NSDDFE
-478 DTGNEDWEEQYDA
+478 EDYIEQRTS
-491 FNDMIFEI
+491 EI
-499 EDRLLE
+499 ETRLLE
-505 IPDEIEEI
+505 IQDEIEEI
-513 NDNPDGDYDQND
+513 NNNPDGDYDEEA
-525 IDKIID
+525 IEKAID
-531 DQVYQYTSN
+531 DKVSEYTGN

-547 FMGMDY
+547 FIGIDY
-553 FQWILD
+553 VQWIRD
-559 HDFINKEELI
+559 HDFIDKDAFI
-569 ESVVDSDGYGFSL
+569 ESIVDADGYGISL

-590 EEVIDGTTYY
+590 EEVVDGKTYY
-600 IVRVN
+600 IIRVS

>member
-51 VVNPKNF
+51 VVNPRNF
-58 NTDLNIVVKLLE
+58 NADLNIVVKLLE

-120 DEMTVVSPKTHKSSC
+120 NEMTVVSPKTHKSSC
-135 YFGSGTKWCTAASDS
+135 YFGSGTKWCTTASDS

-159 GKLFYFVSKTKPTSD
+159 GKLFYFISKTKPTSD

-213 LSRINSYISTTFADQ
+213 LSRINSYISTTFSDQ

-254 RQKLELAEQRRQT
+254 RQKLELAERRRQT
-267 NEWDI
+267 NEWDL

-278 GLRANALFKYLVSIG
+278 GLRANALFKYLVSIS
-293 ELEELTPELKA
+293 ELEELTPEIKNRIA
-304 QFDRAKRQLA
+304 EAERQLSQ
-314 EYQRQYDSQENA
+314 YQEQYDSQENA
-326 YEDTDLIADMAA
+326 NEDTDLVDNIAALE
-338 VEEELDEF
+338 VELDEYK
-346 EQLSDVYVLLP
+346 ELSDVYVLLP

-381 EGEMEEAS
+381 ESEMEQSS
-389 REAVESML
+389 REAVESL
-397 DDIGIEGFNRSFVE
+397 IDDIGIEGFNLSFIE

-426 FDHDVNENPEVYLDD
+426 FNHDVYDSPESYLDD
-441 DSKNL
+441 DDKEI
-446 SSSQEE
+446 SSSQKQ
-452 EIAKL
+452 EIAEL
-457 KQEEIELESKRNEL
+457 RQEEIELDTERDEL
-471 ETQKEAY
+471 NSDDFE
-478 DTGNEDWEEQYDA
+478 EDYIEQRTS
-491 FNDMIFEI
+491 EI
-499 EDRLLE
+499 ENRLLE
-505 IPDEIEEI
+505 IQDEIEEI
-513 NDNPDGDYDQND
+513 NNNPDGDYDEEA
-525 IDKIID
+525 IEKAID
-531 DQVYQYTSN
+531 DKVSEYTGN

-547 FMGMDY
+547 FIGIDY
-553 FQWILD
+553 VQWIRD
-559 HDFINKEELI
+559 HDFIDKDAFI
-569 ESVVDSDGYGFSL
+569 ESVVDADGYGISL

-590 EEVIDGTTYY
+590 EEVVDGRTYY
-600 IVRVN
+600 IIRVS

>member
-51 VVNPKNF
+51 VVNSRNF
-58 NTDLNIVVKLLE
+58 NADLNIVVKLLE
-70 KFSTVSQNLS
+70 KFSTISQNLN

-87 DKISTLKKVL
+87 DKISTLKKEL

-120 DEMTVVSPKTHKSSC
+120 NEMTVVSPKTHKSSC

-254 RQKLELAEQRRQT
+254 RQKLELAERRRES
-267 NEWDI
+267 NDWDL

-278 GLRANALFKYLVSIG
+278 GLRANALFKYLVSIS
-293 ELEELTPELKA
+293 ELEELTPEIKNRIA
-304 QFDRAKRQLA
+304 EAERQLSQ
-314 EYQRQYDSQENA
+314 YQEQYDSQENA
-326 YEDTDLIADMAA
+326 NEDTDLVDNIAALE
-338 VEEELDEF
+338 VELDEYK
-346 EQLSDVYVLLP
+346 ELSDVYVLLP

-381 EGEMEEAS
+381 ESEMEQSS
-389 REAVESML
+389 REAVESL
-397 DDIGIEGFNRSFVE
+397 IDDIGIEGFNPSFIE

-426 FDHDVNENPEVYLDD
+426 FNHDVYDSPESYLDD
-441 DSKNL
+441 DDKEI
-446 SSSQEE
+446 SSSQKQ
-452 EIAKL
+452 EIAEL
-457 KQEEIELESKRNEL
+457 RQEEIELDTERDEL
-471 ETQKEAY
+471 NSDDFE
-478 DTGNEDWEEQYDA
+478 EDYIEQRTS
-491 FNDMIFEI
+491 EI
-499 EDRLLE
+499 ETRLLE
-505 IPDEIEEI
+505 IQDEIEEI
-513 NDNPDGDYDQND
+513 NNNPDGDYDEEA
-525 IDKIID
+525 IEKAID
-531 DQVYQYTSN
+531 DKVSEYTGN

-547 FMGMDY
+547 FIGIDY
-553 FQWILD
+553 VQWIRD
-559 HDFINKEELI
+559 HDFIDKDSFI
-569 ESVVDSDGYGFSL
+569 ESVVDADGYGISL

-590 EEVIDGTTYY
+590 EEVVDGRTYY
-600 IVRVN
+600 IIRVS

>member
-58 NTDLNIVVKLLE
+58 NADLNIVVKLLE
-70 KFSTVSQNLS
+70 KFSTISQNLN

-87 DKISTLKKVL
+87 DKISTLKKEL

-120 DEMTVVSPKTHKSSC
+120 NEMTVVSPKTHKSSC

-249 NERIQ
+249 DERAQ
-254 RQKLELAEQRRQT
+254 RGQLARAEQRRQT
-267 NEWDI
+267 NEWDL
-272 EDTDDI
+272 EDTDDV
-278 GLRANALFKYLVSIG
+278 GLRANALFKYLVSIDN
-293 ELEELTPELKA
+293 LQELTPENKSEIARIENEITRL
-304 QFDRAKRQLA
+304 QA
-314 EYQRQYDSQENA
+314 EYDNDEEVRGDLLDEISEL
-326 YEDTDLIADMAA
+326 EDKLG
-338 VEEELDEF
+338 ELDE
-346 EQLSDVYVLLP
+346 LTDVYTLLP
-357 VQYGHYGL
+357 AQYGHYGL
-365 TQFENMVDGT
+365 TQFENIVDGT
-375 EWAVGD
+375 EWAVGN
-381 EGEMEEAS
+381 ESEMEEAS
-389 REAVESML
+389 REAVESL
-397 DDIGIEGFNRSFVE
+397 IDDIGIEGFNPSFIE

-426 FDHDVNENPEVYLDD
+426 FNHDVYDSPESYLDD
-441 DSKNL
+441 DDKEI
-446 SSSQEE
+446 SSSQKQ
-452 EIAKL
+452 EIAEL
-457 KQEEIELESKRNEL
+457 RQEEIELDTERDEL
-471 ETQKEAY
+471 NSDDFE
-478 DTGNEDWEEQYDA
+478 EDYIEQRTS
-491 FNDMIFEI
+491 EI
-499 EDRLLE
+499 ETRLLE
-505 IPDEIEEI
+505 IQDEIEEI
-513 NDNPDGDYDQND
+513 NNNPDGDYDEEA
-525 IDKIID
+525 IEKAID
-531 DQVYQYTSN
+531 DKVSEYTGN

-547 FMGMDY
+547 FIGIDY
-553 FQWILD
+553 VQWIRD
-559 HDFINKEELI
+559 HDFIDKDAFI
-569 ESVVDSDGYGFSL
+569 ESIVDADGYGISL

-590 EEVIDGTTYY
+590 EEVVDGRTYY
-600 IVRVN
+600 IIRVS

>member
-51 VVNPKNF
+51 VVNPRNF
-58 NTDLNIVVKLLE
+58 NADLNIVVKLLE

-120 DEMTVVSPKTHKSSC
+120 DEMIVVSPKTHKSSC
-135 YFGSGTKWCTAASDS
+135 YFGSGTKWCTTASDS

-254 RQKLELAEQRRQT
+254 RQKLELAERRRQT

-293 ELEELTPELKA
+293 ELEELTPEIKTRIA
-304 QFDRAKRQLA
+304 EAERQLA
-314 EYQRQYDSQENA
+314 QYQEQYDSQENA
-326 YEDTDLIADMAA
+326 NEDTDLVANIEAL
-338 VEEELDEF
+338 EEELDGYKE
-346 EQLSDVYVLLP
+346 LTDVYTLLP

-381 EGEMEEAS
+381 EGEMEQAS

-457 KQEEIELESKRNEL
+457 KQEEVEL
-471 ETQKEAY
+471 ETER
-478 DTGNEDWEEQYDA
+478 DELNSDDFEEDYIEQRTS
-491 FNDMIFEI
+491 EI

-505 IPDEIEEI
+505 IQDEIEEI
-513 NDNPDGDYDQND
+513 NDNPNGDYDQND

-553 FQWILD
+553 FQWIID

-569 ESVVDSDGYGFSL
+569 ESVVDSDGYGISL

>member
-51 VVNPKNF
+51 VVNPRNF
-58 NTDLNIVVKLLE
+58 NADLNIVVKLLE
-70 KFSTVSQNLS
+70 KFSTISQNLS

-120 DEMTVVSPKTHKSSC
+120 DEMIVVSPKTHKSSC

-249 NERIQ
+249 NERVQ
-254 RQKLELAEQRRQT
+254 RQKLELAERRRES
-267 NEWDI
+267 NDWDL

-278 GLRANALFKYLVSIG
+278 GLRANALFKYLVSYTD
-293 ELEELTPELKA
+293 LQELTPEIKA
-304 QFDRAKRQLA
+304 RIVAAERELA
-314 EYQRQYDSQENA
+314 QYQEQYDSQENA
-326 YEDTDLIADMAA
+326 NEDTDLVANIEAL
-338 VEEELDEF
+338 EEELDGYKE
-346 EQLSDVYVLLP
+346 LSDIYVLLP
-357 VQYGHYGL
+357 AQYGHAGL
-365 TQFENMVDGT
+365 TQFENMIDGT

-381 EGEMEEAS
+381 ESEMEQAS
-389 REAVESML
+389 RESVESLL
-397 DDIGIEGFNRSFVE
+397 DDIGFEGFNPFFIE

-426 FDHDVNENPEVYLDD
+426 FNHDVYDSPESYLDD
-441 DSKNL
+441 DDKKI
-446 SSSQEE
+446 SSSQKQ
-452 EIAKL
+452 EIAEL
-457 KQEEIELESKRNEL
+457 RQEEIELDTERDEL
-471 ETQKEAY
+471 NSDDFE
-478 DTGNEDWEEQYDA
+478 EDYIEQRTS
-491 FNDMIFEI
+491 EI
-499 EDRLLE
+499 ETRLLK
-505 IPDEIEEI
+505 IQDEIEEI
-513 NDNPDGDYDQND
+513 NDNPDGDYDED
-525 IDKIID
+525 AIERVID
-531 DQVYQYTSN
+531 DRVSEYTSN

-547 FMGMDY
+547 FIGVEY
-553 FQWILD
+553 LQWILD
-559 HDFINKEELI
+559 HDFIDKDAFI
-569 ESVVDSDGYGFSL
+569 ESVVDSDGYGISL

-590 EEVIDGTTYY
+590 EEVIDGRTYY
-600 IVRVN
+600 IIRVS